1 MGSVAVVGGGITG
14 LSCAWFL
21 QERGH
26 EVVVYEASDRVGG
39 KLLTGTIGG
48 VPVELGA
55 DSFLPRDE
63 LPLELCRAL
72 GLGDELISPAVF
84 GAYIWHNGALR
95 KLPPGFSYGIPVR
108 PWAAYRA
115 GLLSLGGTLRAQAE
129 VARVRRLRPS
139 SVAADPTIGRFVAR
153 RFGRE
158 VLANLVDPLLAGTR
172 AGRPDEIGLAE
183 GTPEINKIATT
194 KGSVIR
200 GLRGMQKEIGAGSPH
215 FVSLRG
221 GLSRLVDAL
230 GARLPDVR
238 MNSPV
243 ESVPDADAVVL
254 TTPAWETARLLA
266 AERPWVKELLTPIH
280 YESSATVMLLYPP
293 RTFSFPPDGS
303 GVLIPSPA
311 GLTLTAATWYSHK
324 WPHAR
329 PADGSQIVR
338 CFVGGRGRE
347 VPDDDATVSKVA
359 ARDLALVMSI
369 DAGPIE
375 AHVTRWERGL
385 PVFRLGHAELISGVR
400 EELARAS
407 PRIAVAGAYL
417 TGSGIPECIAHAQRA
432 AGQIDS
438 FFARRPA

>member
-21 QERGH
+21 KERGH
-26 EVVVYEASDRVGG
+26 DVVVYEASDRLGG
-39 KLLTGTIGG
+39 KLLTGSIGG
-48 VPVELGA
+48 VAVELGA

-63 LPLELCRAL
+63 LPLDLCRAV
-72 GLGDELISPAVF
+72 GLGDEVISPAVF
-84 GAYIWHNGALR
+84 GAYIWHGGALR
-95 KLPPGFSYGIPVR
+95 KLPAGFSYGIPVR
-108 PWAAYRA
+108 PWAAWRA
-115 GLLSLGGTLRAQAE
+115 GLLSFGGALRAHAE
-129 VARVRRLRPS
+129 VTHNRRLRES
-139 SVAADPTIGRFVAR
+139 RVAAAPTIGRFVAR

-172 AGRPDEIGLAE
+172 AGRPEEISLEVGA
-183 GTPEINKIATT
+183 PEIHRIATT

-200 GLRGMQKEIGAGSPH
+200 GLRETQREIGAGSPH

-230 GARLPDVR
+230 AASLPDVR
-238 MNSPV
+238 TNSPV
-243 ESVPDADAVVL
+243 ESLPEADAVVL

-266 AERPWVKELLTPIH
+266 EEAPIASELLAPIG
-280 YESSATVMLLYPP
+280 YESSATVTLLYPP
-293 RTFSFPPDGS
+293 HTFSFPPDGS
-303 GVLIPSPA
+303 GVLIPSKA

-347 VPDDDATVSKVA
+347 VPDDNANASEAA
-359 ARDLALVMSI
+359 ARDLALVMGI
-369 DAGPIE
+369 DASPSE

-385 PVFRLGHAELISGVR
+385 PVFRLGHEELMSGVR
-400 EELARAS
+400 EDLARAA

-417 TGSGIPECIAHAQRA
+417 TGSGIPECIAQAKRA
-432 AGQIDS
+432 TDQIDS
-438 FFARRPA
+438 FFSGRPA